1 MGGQM
6 NEPEAYEFMF
16 KLLAIAMAV
25 LCLMGVVGYFLER
38 VIDIERP
45 KKKKKE
51 IPPYLKGP
59 FK

>member
-1 MGGQM
+1 M
-6 NEPEAYEFMF
+6 NDPEAYEFMF
-16 KLLAIAMAV
+16 KILAIAMAV
-25 LCLMGVVGYFLER
+25 LCLMGVVGFFLDR
-38 VIDIERP
+38 VLNIEEP

>member
-1 MGGQM
+1 M

-16 KLLAIAMAV
+16 KILAIAMAV
-25 LCLMGVVGYFLER
+25 LCLMGVVGFFLDR
-38 VIDIERP
+38 VLNIEEP
-45 KKKKKE
+45 KKKKNE

>member
-1 MGGQM
+1 M

-16 KLLAIAMAV
+16 KLLAIAMGI

-45 KKKKKE
+45 RKKKKE

-59 FK
+59 YK